1 MRVQRMLYRRARSSA
16 ISSSL
21 RSSVRDVAAAGSDA
35 EQLIADIRREVE
47 GMGCSVSVIAI
58 DTDPCRA
65 VIARLAA
72 QLD

>member
-1 MRVQRMLYRRARSSA
+1 MLRR
-16 ISSSL
+16 L
-21 RSSVRDVAAAGSDA
+21 GPDDA

-47 GMGCSVSVIAI
+47 RMGCSVSVIAI
-58 DTDPCRA
+58 DTGPCRA

>member
-1 MRVQRMLYRRARSSA
+1 MLRR
-16 ISSSL
+16 L
-21 RSSVRDVAAAGSDA
+21 GPDDA

-65 VIARLAA
+65 VIARLVA